1 MNWVHGTV
9 ADFGRQLGLP
19 DLSFDDGGLVQLQ
32 LQSGGLLA
40 VEQVQ
45 RGTADEVLVYLGRPL
60 GFEGGELLRR
70 ALTHAHCSSAQALP
84 VQVAVRGEAP
94 EALLLMLLRLPA
106 RDFTLPALE
115 HAVDYLNRWFDGA
128 RRV

>member
-1 MNWVHGTV
+1 MNWVQDTV
-9 ADFGRQLGLP
+9 AAFGRQMGLP
-19 DLSFDDGGLVQLQ
+19 DLSFGDDGVMQLQ
-32 LQSGGLLA
+32 LQSGGLLV
-40 VEQVQ
+40 VEKVR
-45 RGTADEVLVYLGRPL
+45 RGLADEVLVYLGRPL
-60 GFEGGELLRR
+60 GFEGADLQRR
-70 ALTHAHCSSAQALP
+70 ALMQAHCATAQALP

-115 HAVDYLNRWFDGA
+115 HAVDYLGRWFDGA